1 MICTVYTIEDKD
13 KGTSSLMAM
22 NLPRLTTFRYI
33 TTAFTY
39 ALFCAQLGSAQLSY
53 AAHNDLPELGDAS
66 SGFVSQSQEH
76 QLGRM
81 WLRQLRAQAN
91 TINDPLT
98 ISFIEELIFRLA
110 PHSEVR
116 DHRFEFVVIDQG
128 DLNAFAVPGGIIGI
142 NLGIFLHA
150 NDEDEISSIL
160 AHELAHLSQRHFA
173 RQVENA
179 ERQAP
184 IAIASLLASI
194 LLIATNN
201 ADAGIAGIIGS
212 QAASA
217 QSQLAY
223 SRDWEREADRTGM
236 KTLVNSGLD
245 PHAMPSMFQQML
257 AANRYNERPPEFL
270 LTHPITDTR
279 VSDAANRAQAFEIK
293 KRTKSFNFLILQQR
307 AQIRYSIPNADQ
319 ITFFD
324 KLLRRTSNELEKDSY
339 RYSLAWI
346 NHQARHYQ
354 KSLKLLNSI
363 SQANSDQ
370 PAVAMLK
377 AESLDQLQQG
387 DAAIKTLQ
395 KTYQLRPD
403 SYPTAISLAKMLSK
417 HGQAELAISDIQ
429 RWSERR
435 GTDPIIWNQLADTA
449 NKAKNLLLAYRAKS
463 EYFFLNGQKNKALR
477 QLKFAIETAEKER
490 NFQQQA
496 RLKQR
501 LIQMTESKESLSL

>member
-1 MICTVYTIEDKD
+1 MATQSPRTY
-13 KGTSSLMAM
+13 SLKFIIAAII
-22 NLPRLTTFRYI
+22 YA
-33 TTAFTY
+33 AF
-39 ALFCAQLGSAQLSY
+39 SVQLSFS
-53 AAHNDLPELGDAS
+53 AHNDLPELGDSS
-66 SGFVSQSQEH
+66 SGFVSQTQEH
-76 QLGRM
+76 QLGRT

-150 NDEDEISSIL
+150 EDEDEISSIL

-173 RQVENA
+173 RQVENS

-194 LLIATNN
+194 LLIASNN
-201 ADAGIAGIIGS
+201 ADAGFAGLIGS
-212 QAASA
+212 QAASI

-257 AANRYNERPPEFL
+257 AASRYTERPPEFL

-279 VSDAANRAQAFEIK
+279 VSDAANRAQAFKIK
-293 KRTKSFNFLILQQR
+293 KRTRSFNFLIIQQR
-307 AQIRYSIPNADQ
+307 AEIRYAIPNADQ
-319 ITFFD
+319 FTYFD
-324 KLLRRTSNELEKDSY
+324 KALKGTTNELEKDSY
-339 RYSLAWI
+339 RYSKASVQFRAG
-346 NHQARHYQ
+346 NYQ
-354 KSLKLLNSI
+354 KTLNTLASI
-363 SQANSDQ
+363 SAINQDQ
-370 PAVAMLK
+370 PAVAILTAQAFNQLK
-377 AESLDQLQQG
+377 QG
-387 DAAIKTLQ
+387 NKAISHLK
-395 KTYQLRPD
+395 KAYKLRPD
-403 SYPTAISLAKMLSK
+403 SYPIAISLAKLMSD
-417 HGQAELAISDIQ
+417 HNQAKAALVDIT

-449 NKAKNLLLAYRAKS
+449 NKAEDLLLAYRAKS
-463 EYFFLNGQKNKALR
+463 EYFFLNGQKNKAIR
-477 QLKFAIETAEKER
+477 QLQFAVDHAEKEGS
-490 NFQQQA
+490 FQQQA

-501 LIQMTESKESLSL
+501 LIQMSESQESLSL

>member
-1 MICTVYTIEDKD
+1 MIFTVYTIEDSI
-13 KGTSSLMAM
+13 KGISATMAIHPPRIFSLPIIFA
-22 NLPRLTTFRYI
+22 
-33 TTAFTY
+33 AFLY
-39 ALFCAQLGSAQLSY
+39 AAFSAHVSF
-53 AAHNDLPELGDAS
+53 AAHNDLPELGDSS

-76 QLGRM
+76 QLGRI

-150 NDEDEISSIL
+150 SDEDEISSIL

-173 RQVENA
+173 RQIENS

-201 ADAGIAGIIGS
+201 PDAGFAGLIGS
-212 QAASA
+212 QAAAA

-279 VSDAANRAQAFEIK
+279 VSDAANRAQAFAIK
-293 KRTKSFNFLILQQR
+293 KRTRSFNFMILQQR
-307 AQIRYSIPNADQ
+307 AQIRYTLPNADQ
-319 ITFFD
+319 LTFFE
-324 KLLRRTSNELEKDSY
+324 KSLHGTSDELEKDSY

-346 NHQARHYQ
+346 HTQARRH
-354 KSLKLLNSI
+354 KEALKLLNNI
-363 SQANSDQ
+363 SKANKDQ
-370 PAVAMLK
+370 PAVAIAI
-377 AESLDQLQQG
+377 AETYEQLNQIDKG
-387 DAAIKTLQ
+387 LEHIKHAY
-395 KTYQLRPD
+395 KLRPD
-403 SYPTAISLAKMLSK
+403 SYPIAISMAKLMSN
-417 HGQAELAISDIQ
+417 HGQAAAALKDIK

-435 GTDPIIWNQLADTA
+435 GTDPVIWNQVADTA
-449 NKAKNLLLAYRAKS
+449 SKAKDLLLAYRAKS
-463 EYFFLNGQKNKALR
+463 EYFFLNGYKNKALR
-477 QLKFAIETAEKER
+477 QLQFAIDSAEKQG

-501 LIQMTESKESLSL
+501 LIQMSDSKESLSL

>member
-1 MICTVYTIEDKD
+1 MATQTPRSFSLNFIITAIVYT
-13 KGTSSLMAM
+13 
-22 NLPRLTTFRYI
+22 
-33 TTAFTY
+33 
-39 ALFCAQLGSAQLSY
+39 ALSVQMSFSAS
-53 AAHNDLPELGDAS
+53 NDLPDLGDPT

-76 QLGRM
+76 QLGRI

-98 ISFIEELIFRLA
+98 ISFMEELIFRLA

-150 NDEDEISSIL
+150 ADEDEISSIL

-173 RQVENA
+173 RQIENS

-194 LLIATNN
+194 LLIASNN
-201 ADAGIAGIIGS
+201 ADAGFAGIIGS
-212 QAASA
+212 QAAA
-217 QSQLAY
+217 IQSQLAY

-245 PHAMPSMFQQML
+245 PYAMPSMFQQML

-293 KRTKSFNFLILQQR
+293 KRTRSFSFLIMQQK

-319 ITFFD
+319 FSYFD
-324 KLLRRTSNELEKDSY
+324 KALKATTNEQEKDSY
-339 RYSLAWI
+339 RYSKAWI
-346 NHQARHYQ
+346 QFQARQYQ
-354 KSLKLLNSI
+354 KTLETLSSITELN
-363 SQANSDQ
+363 QDQ
-370 PAVAMLK
+370 PAVAILISQ
-377 AESLDQLQQG
+377 AFDQLDQS
-387 DAAIKTLQ
+387 DKAIKHLQ
-395 KTYQLRPD
+395 KAYQLRPD
-403 SYPTAISLAKMLSK
+403 SYPIAISLAKVMSD
-417 HGQAELAISDIQ
+417 HNQAKAALTDIT

-435 GTDPIIWNQLADTA
+435 GTDPIIWNQVADTA
-449 NKAKNLLLAYRAKS
+449 SKAKDLLLAYRAKS
-463 EYFFLNGQKNKALR
+463 EYFFLNGQKNKAMR
-477 QLKFAIETAEKER
+477 QLQFAIDHAEKKGD
-490 NFQQQA
+490 FQQQA

-501 LIQMTESKESLSL
+501 LIQMSESKESLSL